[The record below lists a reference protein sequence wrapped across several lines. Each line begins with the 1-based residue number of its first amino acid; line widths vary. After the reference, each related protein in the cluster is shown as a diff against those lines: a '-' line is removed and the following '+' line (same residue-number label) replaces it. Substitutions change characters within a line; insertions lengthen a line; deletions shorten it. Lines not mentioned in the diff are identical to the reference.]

1 MIHYINFLPV
11 IVMSTRITSKSASV
25 IDHMYYFE
33 GKNVKCEHNVNAGNL
48 WSDITDHLPNYFL
61 ITRKKSCKFLYD
73 EC

>member
-33 GKNVKCEHNVNAGNL
+33 GKNVKYEHNVNAGNL